1 MKIVHQV
8 GEFGLSRI
16 REDCCISLSDTNTE
30 IQLHLQRVVES
41 LCMVYCWVFQ
51 RNSQQRF
58 KLTGPTHT
66 NPSMYT
72 SLSREKTC
80 RGVSSCHIDSIVP
93 GTRVYVDAPSCFHV
107 ERPHVAWRD
116 VITASGGTQA
126 DDERNRG
133 VGERVEELATV
144 WVVIA
149 HPKIDGVAICFHLN
163 VFGRNQ
169 NNLSNFEH
177 HFRHP
182 DSNLRLKPKMGLL
195 TKNVINDSMA

>member
-1 MKIVHQV
+1 MKIVHQA
-8 GEFGLSRI
+8 GEFGLSRM

-30 IQLHLQRVVES
+30 IQLQRVVES
-41 LCMVYCWVFQ
+41 LCLFSWVFQ

-58 KLTGPTHT
+58 ELTGPTHT

-107 ERPHVAWRD
+107 ERPHVAWCD
-116 VITASGGTQA
+116 VITTRGQTQA
-126 DDERNRG
+126 DDERNRR
-133 VGERVEELATV
+133 VGERVEELATI

-149 HPKIDGVAICFHLN
+149 HPKIDWVAICCFHLN
-163 VFGRNQ
+163 VFGKNQ
-169 NNLSNFEH
+169 NNWQLWAPFS
-177 HFRHP
+177 
-182 DSNLRLKPKMGLL
+182 S
-195 TKNVINDSMA
+195 SW